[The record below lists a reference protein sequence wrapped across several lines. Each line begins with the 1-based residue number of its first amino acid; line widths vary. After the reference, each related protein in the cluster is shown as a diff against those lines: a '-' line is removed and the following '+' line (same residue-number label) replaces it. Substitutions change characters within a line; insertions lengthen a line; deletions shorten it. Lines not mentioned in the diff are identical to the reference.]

1 MTDTQGSSDVEA
13 GIAEIGLTF
22 FGWALLVCSVSS
34 FFALDF
40 WGALVGECRYEY
52 SGCDTLTD
60 YRNEG
65 TVALFM
71 FMGFVSILSSAF
83 IFLGFAEGLK
93 HLRYL
98 RNK

>member
-1 MTDTQGSSDVEA
+1 MG
-13 GIAEIGLTF
+13 
-22 FGWALLVCSVSS
+22 FGQKSEKSESS
-34 FFALDF
+34 FLAIFCNFALDF
-40 WGALVGECRYEY
+40 WGALVGDCRYEY

-93 HLRYL
+93 HLRHL

>member
-1 MTDTQGSSDVEA
+1 MTETQASSGVEA

-22 FGWALLVCSVSS
+22 FGWALLVLSVSS

-40 WGALVGECRYEY
+40 WGALVGDCRYEY
-52 SGCDTLTD
+52 TGCGTLNE
-60 YRNEG
+60 YSNEG

-93 HLRYL
+93 HLRHL